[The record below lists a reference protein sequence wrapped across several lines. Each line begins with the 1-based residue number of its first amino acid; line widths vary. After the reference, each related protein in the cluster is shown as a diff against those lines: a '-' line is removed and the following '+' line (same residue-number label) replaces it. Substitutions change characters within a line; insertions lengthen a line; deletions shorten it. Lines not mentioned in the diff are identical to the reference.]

1 VKKKRSG
8 RETYDYVFVWKRK
21 RKKRMRGGKVG
32 GLGLLQYRYRHKMT
46 HPESSKLGIA

>member
-21 RKKRMRGGKVG
+21 RKKRMRGGKSGRVG
-32 GLGLLQYRYRHKMT
+32 PLTIPIPPQDDT
-46 HPESSKLGIA
+46 S